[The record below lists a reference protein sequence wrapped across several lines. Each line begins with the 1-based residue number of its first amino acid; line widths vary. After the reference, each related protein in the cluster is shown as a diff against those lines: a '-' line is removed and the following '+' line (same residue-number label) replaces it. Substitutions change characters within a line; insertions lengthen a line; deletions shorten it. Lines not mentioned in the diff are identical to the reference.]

1 MKITYFE
8 YEGGIKDPTPRTAI
22 IPANFEPPCGRQ
34 EPDCDQHEDDGPSF
48 RAQYVKRK
56 RFETQRAKPWHIV
69 RPGSEVLADVLCGAY
84 KNYGIHCT
92 IASWME
98 AAEARPSEVAPTIYD
113 LLALCEDLSRTH
125 PVQARAAIAK
135 LKWLMKMSTR
145 QTGTSWDHPWESN
158 R

>member
-1 MKITYFE
+1 MKVTRRNVKVFF
-8 YEGGIKDPTPRTAI
+8 GRPH
-22 IPANFEPPCGRQ
+22 ANTQVKEALS
-34 EPDCDQHEDDGPSF
+34 DG
-48 RAQYVKRK
+48 
-56 RFETQRAKPWHIV
+56 
-69 RPGSEVLADVLCGAY
+69 
-84 KNYGIHCT
+84 T
-92 IASWME
+92 IASWMG